1 MERERYEIEPRPAEL
16 GGGWRLHFIG
26 RDMETGEEG
35 EVDSGVVP
43 VEIGKNEK
51 AAYADAMWVGEE
63 WLAAKSSKV
72 DNLA

>member
-1 MERERYEIEPRPAEL
+1 MERERYEIEPRPEEL

-43 VEIGKNEK
+43 VEIGKDEK
-51 AAYADAMWVGEE
+51 AA
-63 WLAAKSSKV
+63 
-72 DNLA
+72 

>member
-43 VEIGKNEK
+43 VEIGKDEK
-51 AAYADAMWVGEE
+51 ADVHTHRRSCSGVAR
-63 WLAAKSSKV
+63 
-72 DNLA
+72 